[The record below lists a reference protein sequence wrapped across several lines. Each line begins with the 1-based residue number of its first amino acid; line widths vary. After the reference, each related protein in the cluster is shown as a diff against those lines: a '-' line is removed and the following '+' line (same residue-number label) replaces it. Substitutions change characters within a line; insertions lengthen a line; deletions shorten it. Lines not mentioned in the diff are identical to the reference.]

1 MELSSHHRSW
11 LFQEQISAEY
21 SFNGFR
27 RVLDVVLALA
37 HHSAMR
43 KPIAVIAASV
53 LIVSSISSS
62 ASVAATKNPIPIT
75 LPVKPVGT
83 ITFENI
89 EQRISEVPAAG
100 YKALQDVYAAN
111 SQPKIPMTILMG
123 PNTVNPS
130 DAKVALN
137 KIAKLWSGFRQ
148 PVSYHALVYN
158 FKDKAWA
165 LKADAKVPV
174 VAANG
179 GSRGR
184 ASMSSVI
191 NQCTADQ
198 CGSANSGISDAK
210 GSGYGQFQVSSG
222 ENGPYQLMGGVFGH
236 EYTHSVQ
243 AAQFLGNA
251 NVNKPVSK
259 DRAKYGLDNSPS
271 GLFQGVL
278 PCWMSEGMA
287 NFNGTAVVAPTF
299 EKYMEWRKDAPK
311 GQQTPDFTNFS
322 AKSIENYLLTANPPK
337 CLPPAGVYLMGYTLG
352 ALTVEALSAI
362 AGPQGAMAVVT
373 LLGRGQTFP
382 QAFKSVYGI
391 TWAEAAPILAKVVAA
406 EYAATP

>member
-1 MELSSHHRSW
+1 
-11 LFQEQISAEY
+11 
-21 SFNGFR
+21 
-27 RVLDVVLALA
+27 
-37 HHSAMR
+37 MR
-43 KPIAVIAASV
+43 KPLALVVASAF
-53 LIVSSISSS
+53 IVSTIFSS
-62 ASVAATKNPIPIT
+62 ASEAASKPVVNPIPIT
-75 LPVKPVGT
+75 LPVKPVGD
-83 ITFENI
+83 ITFANI
-89 EQRISEVPAAG
+89 EKRIADIPAAA
-100 YKALQDVYAAN
+100 YAALQKVSAAN
-111 SQPKIPMTILMG
+111 SQPKIPVTVLLG

-130 DAKVALN
+130 DAKVALA

-148 PVSYHALVYN
+148 PVSYHALIYG

-174 VAANG
+174 VAADG

-191 NQCTADQ
+191 NQCTANQ

-210 GSGYGQFQVSSG
+210 GSGYGQFQIADS

-251 NVNKPVSK
+251 NVGKPVSQE
-259 DRAKYGLDNSPS
+259 RAKYGLDNSPS
-271 GLFQGVL
+271 GLFQGLL

-287 NFNGTAVVAPTF
+287 NFNGTAAVAPTF
-299 EKYMEWRKDAPK
+299 DKYMEWRVSAPK
-311 GQQTPDFTNFS
+311 SQQVPEFTDFS
-322 AKSIENYLLTANPPK
+322 AKSLQNLLMTGNPPK
-337 CLPPAGVYLMGYTLG
+337 CLPPAPIYQMGYTIG
-352 ALTVEALSAI
+352 ALTVEALAAI

-373 LLGRGQTFP
+373 LLGRGQSYET
-382 QAFKSVYGI
+382 AFKNVYGI
-391 TWAEAAPILAKVVAA
+391 SWAEAAPILARVAAA

>member
-1 MELSSHHRSW
+1 
-11 LFQEQISAEY
+11 
-21 SFNGFR
+21 
-27 RVLDVVLALA
+27 
-37 HHSAMR
+37 MR
-43 KPIAVIAASV
+43 KPIAVIAAST
-53 LIVSSISSS
+53 LIASFFLIS
-62 ASVAATKNPIPIT
+62 ASEAATKPVVNPIPIT
-75 LPVKPVGT
+75 LPVKPVGD
-83 ITFENI
+83 ITFANI
-89 EQRISEVPAAG
+89 ETRVSEIPAAA
-100 YKALQDVYAAN
+100 YKALQDVSAAN
-111 SQPKIPMTILMG
+111 TQPKIPVTVLMG

-130 DAKVALN
+130 DAKMALS

-179 GSRGR
+179 GSKGR

-191 NQCTADQ
+191 TQCTADQ

-222 ENGPYQLMGGVFGH
+222 EQGPYQLMGGVFGH

-251 NVNKPVSK
+251 NVGKPVSK
-259 DRAKYGLDNSPS
+259 DREKYGLDNSPS

-287 NFNGTAVVAPTF
+287 NFNGTAAVSPNF
-299 EKYMEWRKDAPK
+299 DKYMEWRVSAPK
-311 GQQTPDFTNFS
+311 SQQTPDFTDFS
-322 AKSIENYLLTANPPK
+322 AKSIQNLLLTGKPPK
-337 CLPPAGVYLMGYTLG
+337 CLPPAGIYLMGYTLG

-373 LLGRGQTFP
+373 LLGRGQTYET
-382 QAFKSVYGI
+382 AFKNVYGI
-391 TWAEAAPILAKVVAA
+391 SWAEAAPILARVVAA

>member
-1 MELSSHHRSW
+1 
-11 LFQEQISAEY
+11 
-21 SFNGFR
+21 
-27 RVLDVVLALA
+27 
-37 HHSAMR
+37 MR
-43 KPIAVIAASV
+43 KPIAVVAASI

-62 ASVAATKNPIPIT
+62 ASQAATKVSKNPIPIT
-75 LPVKPVGT
+75 LPVKPVGA
-83 ITFENI
+83 ITFANI
-89 EQRISEVPAAG
+89 EARISEIPAAA
-100 YKALQDVYAAN
+100 YKALQDVSAAN
-111 SQPKIPMTILMG
+111 SQPKIPVTVLLG

-130 DAKVALN
+130 DARVALG

-158 FKDKAWA
+158 FKDKDWA
-165 LKADAKVPV
+165 LNADAKVPV

-191 NQCTADQ
+191 NQCTANQ

-210 GSGYGQFQVSSG
+210 GSGYGQFQVDSG
-222 ENGPYQLMGGVFGH
+222 EQGPYQLMGGVFGH

-251 NVNKPVSK
+251 NVGKPVSK
-259 DRAKYGLDNSPS
+259 ERENYGLDNSPS

-287 NFNGTAVVAPTF
+287 NFNGTAAVAPNF
-299 EKYMEWRKDAPK
+299 DKYMEWRVSAPK
-311 GQQTPDFTNFS
+311 SQQTPDFTDFS
-322 AKSIENYLLTANPPK
+322 AKSIQNLLLTGNPPK
-337 CLPPAGVYLMGYTLG
+337 CLPPAGIYLMGYTLG

-373 LLGRGQTFP
+373 LLGRGQTFE
-382 QAFKSVYGI
+382 QAFKGVYGI
-391 TWAEAAPILAKVVAA
+391 TWAEAAPILARVVAA

>member
-1 MELSSHHRSW
+1 
-11 LFQEQISAEY
+11 
-21 SFNGFR
+21 
-27 RVLDVVLALA
+27 
-37 HHSAMR
+37 MR
-43 KPIAVIAASV
+43 KPIAILVISTFTISSILSSSSEAASK
-53 LIVSSISSS
+53 VS
-62 ASVAATKNPIPIT
+62 NPIPIT

-83 ITFENI
+83 ITFANLD
-89 EQRISEVPAAG
+89 QHISEIPAAG

-111 SQPKIPMTILMG
+111 AQPKIPVTLLQG
-123 PNTVNPS
+123 PNTINPS

-137 KIAKLWSGFRQ
+137 KIMKLWSGFRQ

-174 VAANG
+174 VAADG

-184 ASMSSVI
+184 ASMSGVI
-191 NQCTADQ
+191 EQCSANQ

-236 EYTHSVQ
+236 EYTHSAQ

-259 DRAKYGLDNSPS
+259 EREKYGLDNSPS
-271 GLFQGVL
+271 GLFQGTL

-287 NFNGTAVVAPTF
+287 NFNGAAVVAPTF
-299 EKYMEWRKDAPK
+299 DKYMEWRVSAPK
-311 GQQTPDFTNFS
+311 SQQTPDFTDFS
-322 AKSIENYLLTANPPK
+322 AKSIQNYLLTNMPPK
-337 CLPPAGVYLMGYTLG
+337 CLPPAGIYLMGYTIG

-373 LLGRGQTFP
+373 LLGRGQTFE

-391 TWAEAAPILAKVVAA
+391 SWAEAVPMLAKVVAA

>member
-1 MELSSHHRSW
+1 
-11 LFQEQISAEY
+11 
-21 SFNGFR
+21 
-27 RVLDVVLALA
+27 
-37 HHSAMR
+37 MR
-43 KPIAVIAASV
+43 KPIVLIAASI

-62 ASVAATKNPIPIT
+62 SSEAATKSVKNPIPIT
-75 LPVKPVGT
+75 LPVKPVGI
-83 ITFENI
+83 ITFANI
-89 EQRISEVPAAG
+89 EAHISEVPAAA

-111 SQPKIPMTILMG
+111 SQPKIKTTILVG
-123 PNTVNPS
+123 PNTVVPS
-130 DAKVALN
+130 DAKVALD

-158 FKDKAWA
+158 FKDKSWA
-165 LKADAKVPV
+165 LKADEKIPV
-174 VAANG
+174 VVATG
-179 GSRGR
+179 GSPGR
-184 ASMSSVI
+184 ASMSGVI
-191 NQCTADQ
+191 AQCAANQCS
-198 CGSANSGISDAK
+198 SANSGISDAK
-210 GSGYGQFQVSSG
+210 GSGYGQFQVDPRP
-222 ENGPYQLMGGVFGH
+222 EANGPYQLMGGVFGH

-251 NVNKPVSK
+251 NVGKPVSK
-259 DRAKYGLDNSPS
+259 EREKYGLDNSPS

-299 EKYMEWRKDAPK
+299 DEYMSWRISAPK
-311 GQQTPDFTNFS
+311 SQQTPEFTDFS
-322 AKSIENYLLTANPPK
+322 AKSLQNLLLTDNPPK
-337 CLPPAGVYLMGYTLG
+337 CLPPAPVYLLGYTIG

-362 AGPQGAMAVVT
+362 AGPQGAMTVVT

-391 TWAEAAPILAKVVAA
+391 SWAEAAPILAKVVAA

>member
-1 MELSSHHRSW
+1 
-11 LFQEQISAEY
+11 
-21 SFNGFR
+21 
-27 RVLDVVLALA
+27 
-37 HHSAMR
+37 MR
-43 KPIAVIAASV
+43 KLIAVLAASV
-53 LIVSSISSS
+53 LIISAISSS

-75 LPVKPVGT
+75 LPVKPVGA
-83 ITFENI
+83 ITFANI
-89 EQRISEVPAAG
+89 GEKISEVPAAA
-100 YKALQDVYAAN
+100 YKSLQDVYAAN
-111 SQPKIPMTILMG
+111 SQPKMAITLLKG
-123 PNTVNPS
+123 PNTVSPS
-130 DAKVALN
+130 DAKVALG

-165 LKADAKVPV
+165 LAADAKVPV
-174 VAANG
+174 VAADG

-184 ASMSSVI
+184 SSMSSVI
-191 NQCTADQ
+191 NQCMANQ

-210 GSGYGQFQVSSG
+210 GSGYGQYQVADS

-251 NVNKPVSK
+251 SVGKPVSK
-259 DRAKYGLDNSPS
+259 EREKYGLDNSPS
-271 GLFQGVL
+271 GLFQGIL

-299 EKYMEWRKDAPK
+299 DKYMEWRVSAAKS
-311 GQQTPDFTNFS
+311 QQTPDFTNFS
-322 AKSIENYLLTANPPK
+322 AKSIENYLLTTNPPK

-373 LLGRGQTFP
+373 LLGRGQTFT

-391 TWAEAAPILAKVVAA
+391 SWAEAAPILAKVVAA
-406 EYAATP
+406 EYEATP

>member
-1 MELSSHHRSW
+1 MRDWANQPAPLGVLIEV
-11 LFQEQISAEY
+11 ESAL
-21 SFNGFR
+21 
-27 RVLDVVLALA
+27 VDDLQ
-37 HHSAMR
+37 MR
-43 KPIAVIAASV
+43 KPLAVIVASTF
-53 LIVSSISSS
+53 IVSSILGS
-62 ASVAATKNPIPIT
+62 ASEAAAKPVVNPIPIT
-75 LPVKPVGT
+75 LPVKPVGV
-83 ITFENI
+83 ITFANI
-89 EQRISEVPAAG
+89 EEHVSEIPAAA
-100 YKALQDVYAAN
+100 YKALQDVYTAN
-111 SQPKIPMTILMG
+111 AQPKIPVTLLMG

-130 DAKVALN
+130 DAKVALG
-137 KIAKLWSGFRQ
+137 KIAKLWAGFRQ

-174 VAANG
+174 VAAEG

-191 NQCTADQ
+191 NQCMVNQ

-210 GSGYGQFQVSSG
+210 GSGYGQFQVDPRP
-222 ENGPYQLMGGVFGH
+222 EANGPYQLMGGVFGH

-251 NVNKPVSK
+251 NVGKPVSK
-259 DRAKYGLDNSPS
+259 EREKYGLDNSPS

-299 EKYMEWRKDAPK
+299 KDYMSWRTSAPK
-311 GQQTPDFTNFS
+311 SQQTPEFTDFS
-322 AKSIENYLLTANPPK
+322 AKSLQNLLMTGNPPK
-337 CLPPAGVYLMGYTLG
+337 CLPPAGIYLMGYTIG

-373 LLGRGQTFP
+373 LLGRGQTYD

-391 TWAEAAPILAKVVAA
+391 TWAEAAPILARVAAA

>member
-1 MELSSHHRSW
+1 MRKS
-11 LFQEQISAEY
+11 IA
-21 SFNGFR
+21 
-27 RVLDVVLALA
+27 VLA
-37 HHSAMR
+37 
-43 KPIAVIAASV
+43 ASI

-62 ASVAATKNPIPIT
+62 SSEAATKAVKNPIPIT
-75 LPVKPVGT
+75 LPVKPVGL
-83 ITFENI
+83 ITFANI
-89 EQRISEVPAAG
+89 EEKISEVPAAA

-111 SQPKIPMTILMG
+111 SQPKIKITMLVG
-123 PNTVNPS
+123 PNTVVPS

-137 KIAKLWSGFRQ
+137 KIMKLWSGFRQ

-158 FKDKAWA
+158 FKDKDWA
-165 LKADAKVPV
+165 LKTDAKVPV
-174 VAANG
+174 VVATG

-184 ASMSSVI
+184 ASMSGVI
-191 NQCTADQ
+191 EQCAADR

-210 GSGYGQFQVSSG
+210 GSGYGQFQVDPRP
-222 ENGPYQLMGGVFGH
+222 EANGPYQLMGGVFGH
-236 EYTHSVQ
+236 EYTHSAQ

-251 NVNKPVSK
+251 NVGKPVS
-259 DRAKYGLDNSPS
+259 REREKYGLDNSPS

-299 EKYMEWRKDAPK
+299 DDYMSWRKDAPK
-311 GQQTPDFTNFS
+311 SQQTPDFTDFS
-322 AKSIENYLLTANPPK
+322 AKSIENFLLTTNPPK

-391 TWAEAAPILAKVVAA
+391 SWAEAAPILAKVVAA

>member
-1 MELSSHHRSW
+1 ML
-11 LFQEQISAEY
+11 
-21 SFNGFR
+21 
-27 RVLDVVLALA
+27 
-37 HHSAMR
+37 HHSQMS
-43 KPIAVIAASV
+43 KPIAVLAASV
-53 LIVSSISSS
+53 LVVSSISSS
-62 ASVAATKNPIPIT
+62 ASQAATKNPIPIT
-75 LPVKPVGT
+75 LPVKPVGA
-83 ITFENI
+83 ITFANI
-89 EQRISEVPAAG
+89 EQNVSEVPSAA
-100 YKALQDVYAAN
+100 YKSLQDVYAAN
-111 SQPKIPMTILMG
+111 AQPKIPLTVLMG

-130 DAKVALN
+130 DAKVALG

-165 LKADAKVPV
+165 LKVDAKVPV
-174 VAANG
+174 VVATG

-184 ASMSSVI
+184 ASMSGVI
-191 NQCTADQ
+191 EQCTTNQ

-259 DRAKYGLDNSPS
+259 EREKYGLDNSPS

-299 EKYMEWRKDAPK
+299 DKYMEWRKDAPRS
-311 GQQTPDFTNFS
+311 QQTPDFTDFS
-322 AKSIENYLLTANPPK
+322 AKSIQNYLLTNKPPK
-337 CLPPAGVYLMGYTLG
+337 CLPPAGIYLMGYTIG
-352 ALTVEALSAI
+352 ALVVEALSAI

-373 LLGRGQTFP
+373 LLGRGQTFE

-391 TWAEAAPILAKVVAA
+391 SWAEAAPILARVVAA

>member
-1 MELSSHHRSW
+1 
-11 LFQEQISAEY
+11 
-21 SFNGFR
+21 
-27 RVLDVVLALA
+27 
-37 HHSAMR
+37 MR
-43 KPIAVIAASV
+43 KPIAVIAAST
-53 LIVSSISSS
+53 LIASFFLIS
-62 ASVAATKNPIPIT
+62 ASEAATKPVVNPIPIT
-75 LPVKPVGT
+75 LPVKPVGD
-83 ITFENI
+83 ITFANI
-89 EQRISEVPAAG
+89 ETRVSEIPAAA
-100 YKALQDVYAAN
+100 YKALQDVSAAN
-111 SQPKIPMTILMG
+111 TQPKIPVTVLMG

-130 DAKVALN
+130 DAKMALS

-158 FKDKAWA
+158 FKDKDWA
-165 LKADAKVPV
+165 LKTDAKVPV
-174 VAANG
+174 VVATG

-184 ASMSSVI
+184 ASMSGVI
-191 NQCTADQ
+191 EQCAADR

-210 GSGYGQFQVSSG
+210 GSGYGQFQVDPRP
-222 ENGPYQLMGGVFGH
+222 EANGPYQLMGGVFGH
-236 EYTHSVQ
+236 EYTHSAQ

-251 NVNKPVSK
+251 NVGKPVS
-259 DRAKYGLDNSPS
+259 REREKYGLDNSPS

-299 EKYMEWRKDAPK
+299 DEYMSWRKDAPK
-311 GQQTPDFTNFS
+311 SQQTPDFTDFS
-322 AKSIENYLLTANPPK
+322 AKSIENFLLTTNPPK

-391 TWAEAAPILAKVVAA
+391 SWADAAPILAKVVAA